1 MLAFIQQAWVGGA
14 RALATALRH
23 CKLAVIHTLD
33 LFCKSPS
40 HHSCDAKGEE
50 RRVLQQ
56 GSCWWHP
63 FSPLDPLK
71 VCCRLIF
78 FYWFKKDYYKFLLW
92 DSFPFL
98 EDDSQLCFTFA

>member
-1 MLAFIQQAWVGGA
+1 MVILIQAWVGGA

-40 HHSCDAKGEE
+40 HHS
-50 RRVLQQ
+50 L
-56 GSCWWHP
+56 
-63 FSPLDPLK
+63 LDPLK